1 MSSPWRCLILANLV
15 CMVSTFRQLST
26 SQGQAT
32 RVFVTSHCF
41 GTCLVQVL
49 CPYSNNSSKGSHVQ
63 VLFTEV
69 YSMKAVTIVQFAF
82 KIWIRHPEK
91 KKMVNFFKSVVRYL
105 PYYSTLQTTLVY
117 FQILLPVCVYLHCK
131 TVAFIFHFN
140 LTLIRRAG
148 LGRATLKLPRFL
160 FFFFFCP

>member
-91 KKMVNFFKSVVRYL
+91 EMVNFFKSVVRYL
-105 PYYSTLQTTLVY
+105 PYNFDTPDHSCLFSNFIARLCLSTLQNRCIY
-117 FQILLPVCVYLHCK
+117 FSLQFDTYQTC
-131 TVAFIFHFN
+131 
-140 LTLIRRAG
+140 R
-148 LGRATLKLPRFL
+148 PR
-160 FFFFFCP
+160 PSDS